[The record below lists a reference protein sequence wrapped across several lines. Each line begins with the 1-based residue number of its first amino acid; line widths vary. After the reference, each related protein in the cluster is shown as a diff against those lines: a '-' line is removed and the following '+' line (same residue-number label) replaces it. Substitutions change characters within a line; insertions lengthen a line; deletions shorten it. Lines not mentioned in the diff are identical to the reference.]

1 MSWFG
6 EEQKLNRVFSKE
18 YVHLNLFRIQATTMA
33 CLISKIPSSLGSKQR
48 NVEKSRLFSLAFDS
62 TEDTKH
68 SSEHDAFQNS
78 KPYFGNN

>member
-1 MSWFG
+1 
-6 EEQKLNRVFSKE
+6 
-18 YVHLNLFRIQATTMA
+18 MA